1 MAERCASYLLIQGQK
16 GYDILTEPS
25 YFTIQRRKLH
35 FY

>member
-1 MAERCASYLLIQGQK
+1 MAERCASYLMIQGQK
-16 GYDILTEPS
+16 DYDILTGPS